1 MPNSLVRGRMVDGAM
16 RFYEDSNY
24 GTIADLLTIAP
35 GIITVGS
42 ATQDVD
48 LKIFLGSAD
57 KYAQFDV
64 GTSAINFVGVDV
76 NIASAELTLNSVD
89 PLTIQIGGVDALQMD
104 EAAIASFAGAADTAG
119 HAFYIETEDGGADGG
134 AGTGRA
140 GGALS
145 IKTGDGSASAT
156 ATAVGGAGGNL
167 TLQAGIGNTGNTT
180 GDGGAGGD
188 IAITAGAAGDSGAG
202 AGEGGTGGN
211 ITLTA
216 GAAGGAGGGV
226 AGTPGKIAIG
236 AGLFTLQVQTIAM
249 NNVAVTLTLNPGTPT
264 GTLLTGNI
272 LYVDAESDTNENLLL
287 PHEAE
292 CTGLFLI
299 IENTGGE
306 TINVQDDGG
315 GAVVTL
321 ETANQAL
328 CTCNGTSWDGIVG
341 VP

>member
-1 MPNSLVRGRMVDGAM
+1 
-16 RFYEDSNY
+16 
-24 GTIADLLTIAP
+24 
-35 GIITVGS
+35 
-42 ATQDVD
+42 
-48 LKIFLGSAD
+48 
-57 KYAQFDV
+57 
-64 GTSAINFVGVDV
+64 
-76 NIASAELTLNSVD
+76 
-89 PLTIQIGGVDALQMD
+89 
-104 EAAIASFAGAADTAG
+104 
-119 HAFYIETEDGGADGG
+119 
-134 AGTGRA
+134 
-140 GGALS
+140 
-145 IKTGDGSASAT
+145 
-156 ATAVGGAGGNL
+156 
-167 TLQAGIGNTGNTT
+167 
-180 GDGGAGGD
+180 
-188 IAITAGAAGDSGAG
+188 
-202 AGEGGTGGN
+202 
-211 ITLTA
+211 
-216 GAAGGAGGGV
+216 
-226 AGTPGKIAIG
+226 
-236 AGLFTLQVQTIAM
+236 M